1 MTQTETLHQRCG
13 LGVNGED
20 LDELVK
26 PHQVPFLKIISRGI
40 AYSYINP

>member
-1 MTQTETLHQRCG
+1 MTQTETLHQRFS

-26 PHQVPFLKIISRGI
+26 PHQVPFLKIISGGI
-40 AYSYINP
+40 AYSCIKP